1 MVYVIVCVLGGML
14 NLNELFWNSNK
25 QNINKNGE
33 NGTWFINLI
42 MQTLE
47 KEKKV
52 YKDDENNSKYVAV

>member
-14 NLNELFWNSNK
+14 NLNELFWNSKK

-47 KEKKV
+47 KEKKI

>member
-1 MVYVIVCVLGGML
+1 MNFFETLK
-14 NLNELFWNSNK
+14 K